1 MLAILRQRNF
11 ALLWFGGLISMTGDW
26 LLRIGLPVYVYSL
39 TGSALAT
46 SIMLITGFVPDVLLG
61 SVAGVF
67 ADRWDR
73 RKTMLISNLLL
84 AFGLLPLLAVHS
96 KDTLWLVYIVQFFE
110 GCVSQFVLPAE
121 SALIPHLVSE
131 EQLVSANALK
141 SIGQNT
147 ARLVGSALGGLLIG
161 SLGLSSSVLLDA
173 VSFLFVCSMLWL
185 MRLPAPAVKVK
196 HTPAHVASEEKNLLR
211 EWLEGLQLI
220 FRVRPLTIL
229 FLMFAVQSIG
239 EGVFSVLL
247 VVFVEKVLGYGA
259 VVYGSLGSMQAVGS
273 LLGGAIIGLL
283 GERYAPAR
291 LVGICICL
299 FGIIDLL
306 IINVPLFIPNLLI
319 IWALFIL
326 VGIPGIGA
334 MVGVYSLF
342 QSLVADE
349 LRGRVFGAFITI
361 EALMM
366 LVGMGLAGLLGDHLG
381 APLMLNIQGSV
392 YTMSGLL
399 GLLTLGRMVKKQQEK
414 QDTELIA
421 KA

>member
-1 MLAILRQRNF
+1 VLAILRQRNF
-11 ALLWFGGLISMTGDW
+11 ALLWFGGLISLMGDW
-26 LLRIGLPVYVYSL
+26 LLRIGLPVYVYTL

-67 ADRWDR
+67 VDRWDR

-96 KDTLWLVYIVQFFE
+96 KDTLWLVYIIQFFE

-141 SIGQNT
+141 SIGQNIS
-147 ARLVGSALGGLLIG
+147 RLVGSALGGLLIG
-161 SLGLSSSVLLDA
+161 DLGLSSVVLLDA
-173 VSFLFVCSMLWL
+173 VTFLFVCGMLGL
-185 MRLPAPAVKVK
+185 MRLPVVKVE
-196 HTPAHVASEEKNLLR
+196 HTSVHVVNDEKNLLR

-259 VVYGSLGSMQAVGS
+259 AVYGSLGSMQAVGS

-283 GERYAPAR
+283 GKRYAPAR
-291 LVGICICL
+291 LVGLCICL

-361 EALMM
+361 EALMV
-366 LVGMGLAGLLGDHLG
+366 LIGMSLAGLLGDRLG
-381 APLMLNIQGSV
+381 ASLMLNIQGSV
-392 YTMSGLL
+392 YTLSGLL
-399 GLLTLGRMVKKQQEK
+399 GLLTLGRMMKQQEKQEK
-414 QDTELIA
+414 QDTELIV